1 MKTLAEYLAAAGGDQ
16 DAALKAMHADL
27 AQVSGSVEAE
37 AGANIRARVISKALE
52 PLAKKLGIELPAPGQ
67 RPSKDA
73 TDALADAV
81 TGSLTALDA
90 QTGTVDRL
98 TRTLGDAG
106 LDTTV
111 LADAEKS
118 KTVIADWLKTLKTHV
133 EGEQAAKQELNIY
146 RYATAENLKP
156 DAVMLQKGLERLE
169 SRQITRKNAAGK
181 DETVTVWGIPGEGD
195 AFKPASEHL
204 APVMDSLRVGKIETG
219 TRWVSGQE
227 QRESGGKD
235 AIDRAIEARQA
246 NANKAVDP
254 FSPTPSTSTTI

>member
-27 AQVSGSVEAE
+27 AKVSQSVEEE
-37 AGANIRARVISKALE
+37 AGSNIRARVISKALE
-52 PLAKKLGIELPAPGQ
+52 PLAKKLNIELPAPGQ

-81 TGSLTALDA
+81 TAGITTLDGQA
-90 QTGTVDRL
+90 NNVERL
-98 TRTLGDAG
+98 TRVLGDAG

-111 LADAEKS
+111 LADVEKS
-118 KTVIADWLKTLKTHV
+118 KPVIADWLKGLKTHV
-133 EGEQAAKQELNIY
+133 EGEQAARQELNIFK
-146 RYATAENLKP
+146 YAAAEHLKP
-156 DAVMLQKGLERLE
+156 DALMLQKGLERLE
-169 SRQITRKNAAGK
+169 ARQITRKDAAGK

-204 APVMDSLRVGKIETG
+204 APVLDSLRVKPTETG

-235 AIDRAIEARQA
+235 AIDRAIEARQTTA
-246 NANKAVDP
+246 SKAVDP
-254 FSPTPSTSTTI
+254 FSPQTTTP